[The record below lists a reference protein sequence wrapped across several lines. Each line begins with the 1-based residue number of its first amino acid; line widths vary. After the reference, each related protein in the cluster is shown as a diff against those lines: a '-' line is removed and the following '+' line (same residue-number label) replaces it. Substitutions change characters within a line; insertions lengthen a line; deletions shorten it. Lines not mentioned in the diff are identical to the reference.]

1 MLKLPVLDVDGEKLG
16 VVNDFGI
23 ATGEVF
29 PHVTSL
35 AFRGPGKTPFMI
47 SWRKWVDRIDET
59 GVYLNT
65 SATNIRFSYLQ
76 PTELLLARDVLNKQI
91 VDTQG
96 MKVVRVNDIKFSMSG
111 ENQLRLLGAEVGAR
125 GLLRAISPA
134 LEHIVEGFMKHLG
147 KPLSEDIIAWSYM
160 DLLDRSTKNI
170 QLSVSHKTL
179 GELHPADIADI
190 IEQLDPRLRAQ
201 VFAQLDTAQAAEA
214 ISEFDDD
221 ELMTEMLEG
230 LSDTDASSMLA
241 MMDPDDAADLI
252 DELDYEKAEKLL
264 RLMGV
269 KEEKAIR
276 NLLGYEDN
284 TAGRIMTSE
293 FVSLPATATVGDAI
307 EAIRELD
314 EDFESVYYVYTED
327 PSGMLTGV
335 LSLRT
340 LIVADRDA
348 TLGQLAYRDLV
359 YVSPDEDQEDVT
371 DEMTKYDLV
380 AIPVCDENRHILGIV
395 TFDDAMDVIAE
406 EHQEDLQIAGVG
418 SGDSASDDSTNVLSW
433 FVHRQYWVVVW
444 GIASCIMAT
453 VLGTALGSAHL
464 VVFPMCAMPLV
475 LLAAS
480 RMVSFVKNYFLEY
493 DGHSRRMFAAFG
505 VVLIGIWLM
514 NKLVPESFMPQ
525 EDQGYFTVELELPEG
540 ATIERTREVTDR
552 AMAFLMQDPD
562 VEYVLNVTGSSPRVG
577 SNQARSQLTVI
588 LKSWKERESEE
599 ISEVMKR
606 VRDELSRYP
615 ESKVY
620 LSTPAVIPGLG
631 TSGGFEM
638 VLEARGDAG
647 YADLQR
653 AVDTLMHY
661 AEQRPEFTGLAS
673 SMQADIPQLYFDVDR
688 DKAQLVG
695 VSMSDIF
702 STMKAFT
709 GSIYVN
715 DFNMFNRI
723 YRVYIQA
730 DAPYRAYR
738 DNLNLFF
745 VRGADGAMIPVTS
758 LGTTHYTTGAGTIK
772 RFNMF
777 NAATITGEAAHGY
790 SSGQAMDELEN
801 IVREKLPASVGVEW
815 SGLSYQ
821 EKHVSGQTGL
831 VLALAFLFV
840 FLFLAAQY
848 ESWSVPVAVILSLPV
863 AGIGAYLGIW
873 VCGLENNIYFQIGLV
888 MLVGLVAK
896 NAILIVEF
904 AKEEVEKG
912 RDVVSAALKAAHL
925 RFRPIVMTSLAFIL
939 GLLPLV
945 FASGPGSASRQG
957 IGTGVFF
964 GMLVAISVG
973 IVFVP
978 FFFVW
983 IYRIK
988 AKLKKR

>member
-1 MLKLPVLDVDGEKLG
+1 MNYLSEMLKLPVLDVDGEKLG

-59 GVYLNT
+59 GVHLKT
-65 SATNIRFSYLQ
+65 SATEIRFSYLQ

-147 KPLSEDIIAWSYM
+147 KPLGEDIIAWSYM

-395 TFDDAMDVIAE
+395 TFDDAMDVMEAEATEDIEKMAAMLPTDKPYLKTSVFETFKSRIPWLLLLMVSATFTGQIIAKF
-406 EHQEDLQIAGVG
+406 ED
-418 SGDSASDDSTNVLSW
+418 
-433 FVHRQYWVVVW
+433 
-444 GIASCIMAT
+444 
-453 VLGTALGSAHL
+453 ALGACAILTAYIPMLMDTGGNAGSQASVTVIRGL
-464 VVFPMCAMPLV
+464 SLNEIEYRDVPKVVFKEIRVALICGITLSAANFVKLLLLDKVGVLV
-475 LLAAS
+475 AAS
-480 RMVSFVKNYFLEY
+480 VCLTLV
-493 DGHSRRMFAAFG
+493 AA
-505 VVLIGIWLM
+505 VVIAMIIGCL
-514 NKLVPESFMPQ
+514 
-525 EDQGYFTVELELPEG
+525 LP
-540 ATIERTREVTDR
+540 
-552 AMAFLMQDPD
+552 
-562 VEYVLNVTGSSPRVG
+562 
-577 SNQARSQLTVI
+577 I
-588 LKSWKERESEE
+588 LA
-599 ISEVMKR
+599 KR
-606 VRDELSRYP
+606 LGFD
-615 ESKVY
+615 
-620 LSTPAVIPGLG
+620 PAVMASPFI
-631 TSGGFEM
+631 TTI
-638 VLEARGDAG
+638 VDAMSLLV
-647 YADLQR
+647 YFR
-653 AVDTLMHY
+653 V
-661 AEQRPEFTGLAS
+661 AS
-673 SMQADIPQLYFDVDR
+673 A
-688 DKAQLVG
+688 
-695 VSMSDIF
+695 
-702 STMKAFT
+702 
-709 GSIYVN
+709 
-715 DFNMFNRI
+715 
-723 YRVYIQA
+723 
-730 DAPYRAYR
+730 
-738 DNLNLFF
+738 
-745 VRGADGAMIPVTS
+745 
-758 LGTTHYTTGAGTIK
+758 
-772 RFNMF
+772 
-777 NAATITGEAAHGY
+777 
-790 SSGQAMDELEN
+790 
-801 IVREKLPASVGVEW
+801 
-815 SGLSYQ
+815 
-821 EKHVSGQTGL
+821 
-831 VLALAFLFV
+831 
-840 FLFLAAQY
+840 
-848 ESWSVPVAVILSLPV
+848 
-863 AGIGAYLGIW
+863 
-873 VCGLENNIYFQIGLV
+873 
-888 MLVGLVAK
+888 
-896 NAILIVEF
+896 
-904 AKEEVEKG
+904 
-912 RDVVSAALKAAHL
+912 
-925 RFRPIVMTSLAFIL
+925 IL
-939 GLLPLV
+939 GL
-945 FASGPGSASRQG
+945 
-957 IGTGVFF
+957 
-964 GMLVAISVG
+964 
-973 IVFVP
+973 
-978 FFFVW
+978 
-983 IYRIK
+983 
-988 AKLKKR
+988 

>member
-1 MLKLPVLDVDGEKLG
+1 MNYLSEMLKLPVLDVDGEKLG

-59 GVYLNT
+59 GVHLK
-65 SATNIRFSYLQ
+65 SPATEIRFSYLQ

-111 ENQLRLLGAEVGAR
+111 EN
-125 GLLRAISPA
+125 
-134 LEHIVEGFMKHLG
+134 
-147 KPLSEDIIAWSYM
+147 
-160 DLLDRSTKNI
+160 
-170 QLSVSHKTL
+170 
-179 GELHPADIADI
+179 
-190 IEQLDPRLRAQ
+190 
-201 VFAQLDTAQAAEA
+201 QAAEA

-269 KEEKAIR
+269 QEEKAIR

-307 EAIRELD
+307 EAIRKLD

-359 YVSPDEDQEDVT
+359 YVSPDDDQEDVT

-493 DGHSRRMFAAFG
+493 DGHDDEPKPYLGFFFQSTGMG
-505 VVLIGIWLM
+505 LILS
-514 NKLVPESFMPQ
+514 LV
-525 EDQGYFTVELELPEG
+525 T
-540 ATIERTREVTDR
+540 
-552 AMAFLMQDPD
+552 
-562 VEYVLNVTGSSPRVG
+562 
-577 SNQARSQLTVI
+577 
-588 LKSWKERESEE
+588 
-599 ISEVMKR
+599 
-606 VRDELSRYP
+606 
-615 ESKVY
+615 Y
-620 LSTPAVIPGLG
+620 LC
-631 TSGGFEM
+631 
-638 VLEARGDAG
+638 
-647 YADLQR
+647 
-653 AVDTLMHY
+653 
-661 AEQRPEFTGLAS
+661 
-673 SMQADIPQLYFDVDR
+673 
-688 DKAQLVG
+688 AQLVRTAAFLDAP
-695 VSMSDIF
+695 MF
-702 STMKAFT
+702 EEQLFT
-709 GSIYVN
+709 GC
-715 DFNMFNRI
+715 FNI
-723 YRVYIQA
+723 AAIVCLI
-730 DAPYRAYR
+730 
-738 DNLNLFF
+738 
-745 VRGADGAMIPVTS
+745 G
-758 LGTTHYTTGAGTIK
+758 
-772 RFNMF
+772 NM
-777 NAATITGEAAHGY
+777 
-790 SSGQAMDELEN
+790 S
-801 IVREKLPASVGVEW
+801 
-815 SGLSYQ
+815 
-821 EKHVSGQTGL
+821 
-831 VLALAFLFV
+831 
-840 FLFLAAQY
+840 
-848 ESWSVPVAVILSLPV
+848 AVIYLMVLFWRDEHDLNTSGTAMNVIAVMISCV
-863 AGIGAYLGIW
+863 AYCIAAVL
-873 VCGLENNIYFQIGLV
+873 LTMSV
-888 MLVGLVAK
+888 MG
-896 NAILIVEF
+896 
-904 AKEEVEKG
+904 
-912 RDVVSAALKAAHL
+912 
-925 RFRPIVMTSLAFIL
+925 
-939 GLLPLV
+939 
-945 FASGPGSASRQG
+945 
-957 IGTGVFF
+957 
-964 GMLVAISVG
+964 
-973 IVFVP
+973 
-978 FFFVW
+978 
-983 IYRIK
+983 
-988 AKLKKR
+988 